1 MKKKVLAA
9 VLCALGI
16 LWMVGCSANSDA
28 PTTEQG
34 DVPVDTENQGQTAEQ
49 TTDLSA
55 VVELIGKADE
65 DTADLL
71 GGGEENW
78 TSDQQTFI
86 GRIYQ
91 TELYGDPVM
100 VYSSC
105 SAEKTVDAVSVW
117 ISDGEQEVTDEML
130 QTWQER
136 ISSFTGAEMQDKG
149 TAVESGSQAW
159 SWQANHMIYS
169 LRLLD
174 NILTLDINPA
184 VGETN

>member
-1 MKKKVLAA
+1 MKKRVLAA

-55 VVELIGKADE
+55 VVELVGKADE

-105 SAEKTVDAVSVW
+105 SARENRGRGLGLDLGRRARGNGRDAP
-117 ISDGEQEVTDEML
+117 DMA
-130 QTWQER
+130 
-136 ISSFTGAEMQDKG
+136 GAHLFVYRRRNAG
-149 TAVESGSQAW
+149 
-159 SWQANHMIYS
+159 
-169 LRLLD
+169 
-174 NILTLDINPA
+174 
-184 VGETN
+184 